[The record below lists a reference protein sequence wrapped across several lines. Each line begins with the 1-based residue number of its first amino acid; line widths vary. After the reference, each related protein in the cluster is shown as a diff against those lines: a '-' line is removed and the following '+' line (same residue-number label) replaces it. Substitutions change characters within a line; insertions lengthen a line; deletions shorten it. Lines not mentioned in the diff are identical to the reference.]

1 MSKATF
7 KGGIHVAGHKELT
20 SGTATILAAV
30 PDRLYIPLSQ
40 HIGAACAPLV
50 TVGDRVKKG
59 SGSVRA
65 KALLP
70 PPYMPPS
77 VAPLCRLR

>member
-7 KGGIHVAGHKELT
+7 KGGIHVDGHKELT

-40 HIGAACAPLV
+40 HIGAPCAPLV
-50 TVGDRVKKG
+50 TWATG
-59 SGSVRA
+59 
-65 KALLP
+65 
-70 PPYMPPS
+70 
-77 VAPLCRLR
+77 